1 MNPDGNAAR
10 FRKLLDAARVIIFD
24 FDGVL
29 ADSERHHFLS
39 YRDVFRRY
47 GHEVDETT
55 YYKYWTSMG
64 LGAKGEVERHGL
76 DLDPVAIHDEK
87 QPIFSGYCRD
97 GSIQLFPEAKEM
109 VEILAG
115 TDRVLTI
122 ASGSTRSDI
131 EAILGNAGLEGRF
144 RFIVGKDT
152 VPTIKPAPDIFFA
165 VLDEL
170 GVEPYEC
177 LVIEDAEKGVSAAVA
192 AGIPVVVVR
201 TKETRDFDFDL
212 ANLVVDSH
220 QQLLALVRDAA
231 R

>member
-1 MNPDGNAAR
+1 MNPDSDSQR

-29 ADSERHHFLS
+29 ADSEKHHFVS

-47 GHEVDETT
+47 GHEVDETQ

-64 LGAKGEVERHGL
+64 LGARGEVERHGL

-97 GSIQLFPEAKEM
+97 GSIQLFPQAKEM
-109 VEILAG
+109 VRILAESN
-115 TDRVLTI
+115 RVLTI
-122 ASGSTRSDI
+122 ASGSTRGDI
-131 EAILGNAGLEGRF
+131 EAILGNAGLEGTF
-144 RFIVGKDT
+144 SFIVGKDT

-165 VLDEL
+165 VLDEV
-170 GVEPYEC
+170 GAEPYEC

-201 TKETRDFDFDL
+201 TKETRHFDFDL
-212 ANLVVDSH
+212 ADLVVDSH
-220 QQLLALVRDAA
+220 DELLALIREATG
-231 R
+231 

>member
-1 MNPDGNAAR
+1 LSSDEKTRR
-10 FRKLLDAARVIIFD
+10 FRRLLDGARVIIFD

-29 ADSERHHFLS
+29 ADSERYHFLA

-87 QPIFSGYCRD
+87 QPIFTEYCRD
-97 GSIQLFPEAKEM
+97 GSIRLFPEAEEI
-109 VEILAG
+109 VRILAA

-122 ASGSTRSDI
+122 ASGSTRTDI
-131 EAILGNAGLEGRF
+131 EAILSNAGLEGTF
-144 RFIVGKDT
+144 RLIVGKDT

-165 VLDEL
+165 VLDAL
-170 GVEPYEC
+170 GAEPYEC
-177 LVIEDAEKGVSAAVA
+177 LVIEDAEKGMHAAVA
-192 AGIPVVVVR
+192 ADIPVVVVR
-201 TKETRDFDFDL
+201 TKETRDFDFGL
-212 ANLVVDSH
+212 ANLVIDSH
-220 QQLLALVRDAA
+220 QELLELVRAAA